1 MIPDVIVFSP
11 EEQYLNNLDV
21 DAPTLYRR
29 LASSTQ
35 LPTTAHPNLE
45 QCMQAFQTVGE
56 GDEVLCLSPTSKM
69 SGAYNTACSAR
80 ELLKD
85 QGFTTPITVY
95 DSLQVSF
102 GLAVLAREAGRMA
115 KAGLSAAQIVD
126 RLDQL
131 RPKVGVYFV
140 MESLENARRG
150 GRVGAIRVLAADLLK
165 VKPILTFRD
174 GLVRDIGIVCGYANA
189 VERVISLYQSKAQY
203 GGEVFLFH
211 ADREELAQQ
220 VILLAVFTLGLAG
233 YVVYKNC
240 RTGKVPMRQFT
251 PMFFGVGV
259 MFVGTVSAALPQMV
273 SIPVDTFSCTINAIC
288 LYYMLYQ
295 RRVVQLRGFTN
306 NAPIYVVSLV
316 VSILLFLNV
325 YDEIHGL
332 YLRYFGDY
340 RPYETIV
347 MAAMLTV
354 TTLVLH
360 RLFYRLMENLLLKGT
375 ELQEQNL
382 REFSTA
388 VNKILQLDELLALY
402 CDFLQ
407 QNFPGQTAR
416 VFLLNRKT
424 GSYCM
429 KGATDMS
436 IANRDSF
443 AGDHPMITWLKEH
456 MQAISYENFSKTK
469 SFRAMWRNEKKR
481 LEEMN
486 VNVIL
491 PVISN
496 NELVAVTL
504 ISLNDAS
511 AKKGKGISVGNMTF
525 LESTAAVLSIA
536 LNNAALC
543 EELKRKAHKD
553 PLTNLYNRGYFLEN
567 IAKEFAL
574 SKHDQITL
582 MIINL
587 DDFRLYNELYGTAE
601 GDRILKRFGEAL
613 KYLVNNRGTVARY
626 GGKEFVISFPFCPP
640 ATALECAK
648 SAKEWLTKEIMSAD
662 GKTKKFLTFSA
673 GISSYPSNAAS
684 VDELFTYAN
693 MAVYSAKNDGKNKI
707 VLYTRESENQRM
719 ARNVKTKRA
728 LAESC
733 ASTIY
738 ALTAAIDAK
747 DHYTFSH
754 SNHVAQYASVLA
766 EALGLDAEHIEI
778 IRQAGLLHDI
788 GKIGTP
794 EAILSK
800 TTRLTQEEY
809 EIMKQHVEASISM
822 IKYLP
827 SLDYVI
833 PSVLGHHERWDG
845 GGYPRGLSGNAIPIG
860 ARCLCLADSFD
871 AMISKRSYKEA
882 MSVEEAIGE
891 IRRNQGTQF
900 DPELAVLFI
909 QLIESGKIQIHND
922 GY

>member
-1 MIPDVIVFSP
+1 MSLNERLFVIVPLLSVICNVFLLFTVVSVKKDRLISAFIHLLLSFTAWSIGSLFLRMKLFPSP
-11 EEQYLNNLDV
+11 EFWYMVSITGIFLVPFCIYNFVYRFTNCKGTFTKSILLICWIVVIVLNLSNVFIIDPQIRFDGTEWRFEYGV
-21 DAPTLYRR
+21 SPWIIAP
-29 LASSTQ
+29 
-35 LPTTAHPNLE
+35 
-45 QCMQAFQTVGE
+45 
-56 GDEVLCLSPTSKM
+56 
-69 SGAYNTACSAR
+69 
-80 ELLKD
+80 
-85 QGFTTPITVY
+85 
-95 DSLQVSF
+95 
-102 GLAVLAREAGRMA
+102 
-115 KAGLSAAQIVD
+115 
-126 RLDQL
+126 
-131 RPKVGVYFV
+131 
-140 MESLENARRG
+140 
-150 GRVGAIRVLAADLLK
+150 
-165 VKPILTFRD
+165 
-174 GLVRDIGIVCGYANA
+174 
-189 VERVISLYQSKAQY
+189 
-203 GGEVFLFH
+203 
-211 ADREELAQQ
+211 
-220 VILLAVFTLGLAG
+220 ILLAVFTLGLAG

-456 MQAISYENFSKTK
+456 MQAISYETFSKTK

-567 IAKEFAL
+567 IAKEFDL
-574 SKHDQITL
+574 SKHAQITL

-601 GDRILKRFGEAL
+601 GDLILKRFAEAL

-626 GGKEFVISFPFCPP
+626 GGKEFIISFPFCPP

-648 SAKEWLTKEIMSAD
+648 NAKEWLTKEIMSPD

-684 VDELFTYAN
+684 VDELFTYAS
-693 MAVYSAKNDGKNKI
+693 MAVYSAKSDGKNKI
-707 VLYTRESENQRM
+707 VLYTRENENQRM
-719 ARNVKTKRA
+719 ARNVKSKRA
-728 LAESC
+728 LAENC

-754 SNHVAQYASVLA
+754 SNHVAQYASILA
-766 EALGLDAEHIEI
+766 EALELDAEHIEI

-900 DPELAVLFI
+900 DPELPVLFI

>member
-1 MIPDVIVFSP
+1 
-11 EEQYLNNLDV
+11 
-21 DAPTLYRR
+21 
-29 LASSTQ
+29 
-35 LPTTAHPNLE
+35 
-45 QCMQAFQTVGE
+45 MQAFQTVGE

-150 GRVGAIRVLAADLLK
+150 GRAGAIRVLAADLLK

-174 GLVRDIGIVCGYANA
+174 GLVRDIGIVRGYANA

-456 MQAISYENFSKTK
+456 
-469 SFRAMWRNEKKR
+469 
-481 LEEMN
+481 
-486 VNVIL
+486 
-491 PVISN
+491 
-496 NELVAVTL
+496 
-504 ISLNDAS
+504 
-511 AKKGKGISVGNMTF
+511 
-525 LESTAAVLSIA
+525 
-536 LNNAALC
+536 
-543 EELKRKAHKD
+543 
-553 PLTNLYNRGYFLEN
+553 
-567 IAKEFAL
+567 
-574 SKHDQITL
+574 
-582 MIINL
+582 
-587 DDFRLYNELYGTAE
+587 
-601 GDRILKRFGEAL
+601 
-613 KYLVNNRGTVARY
+613 
-626 GGKEFVISFPFCPP
+626 
-640 ATALECAK
+640 
-648 SAKEWLTKEIMSAD
+648 
-662 GKTKKFLTFSA
+662 
-673 GISSYPSNAAS
+673 
-684 VDELFTYAN
+684 
-693 MAVYSAKNDGKNKI
+693 
-707 VLYTRESENQRM
+707 
-719 ARNVKTKRA
+719 
-728 LAESC
+728 
-733 ASTIY
+733 
-738 ALTAAIDAK
+738 
-747 DHYTFSH
+747 
-754 SNHVAQYASVLA
+754 
-766 EALGLDAEHIEI
+766 IEI